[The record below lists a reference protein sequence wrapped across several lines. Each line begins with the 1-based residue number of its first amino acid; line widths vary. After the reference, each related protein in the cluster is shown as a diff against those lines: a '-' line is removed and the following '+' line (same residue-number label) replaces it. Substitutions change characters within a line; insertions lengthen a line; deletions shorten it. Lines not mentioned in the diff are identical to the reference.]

1 MLSVTA
7 SGKREKSLEC
17 RCTTGFGQMS
27 TRNLPMKQEREYF
40 PVRGA
45 GKESDVRLI
54 RRKSGK
60 KYATPAELRSRQ
72 KKTVRLL

>member
-7 SGKREKSLEC
+7 SGKRDKAQDS
-17 RCTTGFGQMS
+17 RCVAGFGQMS
-27 TRNLPMKQEREYF
+27 TRNLPAKQEREYF

-45 GKESDVRLI
+45 GKESDVRLT

-60 KYATPAELRSRQ
+60 KYSTPAELRSRQ